1 MSLKPVIDSLD
12 QVDESLRSHYVGSS
26 DGKFALQLDGQIP
39 GAVDQ
44 TTHNEQLN
52 RVTEFRNNNL
62 ALIAERDALKPLA
75 EKASGFG
82 DITPEQ
88 ATSAIA
94 QIKELEGK
102 GVKRG
107 SDVQAVVDAALRQF
121 RDTEFKAIQQK
132 LEATDSARQAAES
145 KVLEQA
151 MAEAIGRAF
160 KAAGGQD
167 EAQPFIVAR
176 AREKFEMAEGV
187 LKAKQGHYSI
197 EKPGEPLPLS
207 EWITSQTK
215 QVGFAFGKS
224 NGTGTP
230 PGAGEASTSAL
241 PSGVKLLVDPTPQEL
256 GQYGAEISSGKMRVV
271 TAEEAAGVN
280 ASVRG

>member
-1 MSLKPVIDSLD
+1 MSLRPVIDSLD
-12 QVDESLRSHYVGSS
+12 QVDESLRSHYVGDS
-26 DGKFALQLDGQIP
+26 DGKFTLQLDGQIS
-39 GAVDQ
+39 GTVDQ
-44 TTHNEQLN
+44 KTHNEQLN
-52 RVTEFRNNNL
+52 KVAEFRDNNL
-62 ALIAERDALKPLA
+62 ALIAERNELKSLA
-75 EKASGFG
+75 DKVTAFG
-82 DITPEQ
+82 SITPEQ
-88 ATSAIA
+88 ATAAIS

-102 GVKRG
+102 GVKKG
-107 SDVQAVVDAALRQF
+107 SDVQMIIDAALKQF
-121 RDTEFKAIQQK
+121 KDTEFRAIQQK

-145 KVLEQA
+145 KVIEQA
-151 MAEAIGRAF
+151 MAGSIGRAF

-167 EAQPFIVAR
+167 EAQPFIVSR
-176 AREKFEMAEGV
+176 AREKFEMADGL

-197 EKPGEPLPLS
+197 ERPGEPLPLS
-207 EWITSQTK
+207 EWIASQTK
-215 QVGFAFGKS
+215 EVGFAFGKS

-230 PGAGEASTSAL
+230 PGAGEISMSTL